1 MAIPYCCQKKFIDID
16 LLLFIAIYIQHMNN
30 IQLLKEWKKKNE
42 CKTPEF
48 QHLYSMNDDLFSYM
62 LEFL

>member
-30 IQLLKEWKKKNE
+30 NIYALRNIKNNY
-42 CKTPEF
+42 F
-48 QHLYSMNDDLFSYM
+48 
-62 LEFL
+62 